1 MIENHLASAEPA
13 LKLKFLSHGTLQSK
27 DLEASREF
35 YEQFLGFDVVRT
47 SKISLMVRL
56 GGDHVYAVV
65 ENKHAVSELPFL
77 NHNGIDVS
85 TESEVDQCHAICVDQ
100 AQKWGLA
107 KISKP
112 RVQHG
117 TYSFYFWDR
126 DGNAWE
132 ILCNPEGGYS
142 WLFAQGDQDGRG
154 HWSKDFERP
163 KETRTIR

>member
-1 MIENHLASAEPA
+1 MSKLNNNSTPA
-13 LKLKFLSHGTLQSK
+13 LALKFLSHGTLQSK
-27 DLEASREF
+27 DLEQSREF
-35 YEQFLGFDVVRT
+35 YEEFLGFEVVRT
-47 SKISLMVRL
+47 SDISLMIRL
-56 GGDHVYAVV
+56 GGHHVYAVV
-65 ENKHAVSELPFL
+65 EHKGADSELSFF
-77 NHNGIDVS
+77 NHNGIDVL
-85 TESEVDQCHAICVDQ
+85 TEAEVDESHRTCKEQEE
-100 AQKWGLA
+100 KWGLK

-142 WLFAQGDQDGRG
+142 WLFGEGDQEGKG

-163 KETRTIR
+163 EETQRS